1 MSGGTDPAA
10 RAPTIAAGTP
20 LPRGMPG
27 MAGAA
32 DLPFA
37 RTTAWLHQYAPS
49 LRVTERG
56 SVVSV
61 GDGIAWI
68 SGLPSAAVDEI
79 LHFGDGSHG
88 IVFDLERELV
98 GAVLLHQTQRLTA
111 GTTAHR
117 GRRQVSVPAGDALLG
132 RVVDPLGLP
141 LDAQP
146 PPQPA
151 EPQPLDAPSP
161 PMIRRRFVSEPLFT
175 GIKIIDGL
183 VPIGRGQRQLIV
195 GDKGLGR
202 SALAIDAVLA
212 QAGTGV
218 RCVYVMIGQKRSS
231 VVGTIDLLRDHGA
244 LEYTTV
250 VVGEGSALPGLK
262 YLAPFAGCA
271 IAEHWMARG
280 LDTLVVYDDL
290 STHAQAYRELS
301 LLLRRPPGREAYPG
315 DIFFLHAKLLE
326 RATRL
331 AEDAGGGSQTALAV
345 VETRL
350 GEIAAYIPTNLISI
364 SDGQIYL
371 DRDLFSAGFLPAI
384 DIARS
389 VSRIGGKAQP
399 PPIKREAGRTKL
411 DYLQFLELEVFTRFG
426 ARLEAGMEQRLKR
439 GAVLRELLCQDRLD
453 PLPIRQQLA
462 LLIACNE
469 GLLDTP
475 AEDQVAGAE
484 RRLRAA
490 VADST
495 LMLEDSRDT
504 WVTAIRGW
512 LADLSQPVTPA
523 AQAVATPADPAP
535 ASSAQEPDAGGAGGG
550 AHEPAA

>member
-1 MSGGTDPAA
+1 MKGGSNKTPPAA
-10 RAPTIAAGTP
+10 AGPDGDTAPTEPVA
-20 LPRGMPG
+20 PG
-27 MAGAA
+27 GAPPQGATRSTGAA
-32 DLPFA
+32 AELPFE
-37 RTTAWLHQYAPS
+37 RTTAWLADYAPA
-49 LRVTERG
+49 LRVTEQG

-68 SGLPSAAVDEI
+68 SGLPSAAVDET
-79 LHFGDGSHG
+79 LHFRDGSRG
-88 IVFDLERELV
+88 ICFDLERDLA

-111 GTTAHR
+111 GTSVHR

-132 RVVDPLGLP
+132 RVVDPLGAP
-141 LDAQP
+141 LDGRP
-146 PPQPA
+146 PPAPA

-161 PMIRRRFVSEPLFT
+161 PMIQRRFVSEPLFT

-183 VPIGRGQRQLIV
+183 IPVGRGQRQLIV

-218 RCVYVMIGQKRSS
+218 HCVYVMIGQKRSS
-231 VVGTIDLLRDHGA
+231 VVGTIDLLREHGA
-244 LEYTTV
+244 LDYSTV
-250 VVGEGSALPGLK
+250 VVGEASALPGLK

-271 IAEHWMARG
+271 LAEHWMVRG

-331 AEDAGGGSQTALAV
+331 AEDAGGGSQTALAI

-350 GEIAAYIPTNLISI
+350 GEIASYIPTNLISI

-371 DRDLFSAGFLPAI
+371 DRDLFSAGVLPAI

-399 PPIKREAGRTKL
+399 AAIKREAGRTKL

-426 ARLEAGMEQRLKR
+426 ARLEAGMARRLKR
-439 GAVLRELLCQDRLD
+439 GAVLRELLKQDRLD
-453 PLPIRQQLA
+453 PLPIRVQLA
-462 LLIACNE
+462 LLIAYNA
-469 GLLDTP
+469 GLLDELGEEQVP
-475 AEDQVAGAE
+475 DAEA
-484 RRLRAA
+484 RLRQA
-490 VADST
+490 VEASPLT
-495 LMLEDSRDT
+495 LDDSRET
-504 WVTAIRGW
+504 WLDAIRRW
-512 LADLSQPVTPA
+512 LSTEA
-523 AQAVATPADPAP
+523 AAEP
-535 ASSAQEPDAGGAGGG
+535 ASESADEP
-550 AHEPAA
+550 PT